1 MKALHPTSPTC
12 PAAQAQKAPQAEL
25 REPELVGRVVA
36 TTCTRRHSAAP
47 RPANGVRVVG
57 LEMAWQRHAPL
68 ITRPILAAGKT
79 PHQLPARRP
88 VDGLISLLGCVAQ
101 TEWIHD

>member
-79 PHQLPARRP
+79 PPSFQRAA

-101 TEWIHD
+101 TGRIHD